1 MADPAQPVIP
11 PWPENQEEFIQ
22 QFIALQ
28 NQVAFLHE
36 QMENVAQFGPQAQPA
51 QPPQAEAA
59 APPAPVPVPAP
70 VPAVPVPPIA
80 PVAPAA
86 APAQGPT
93 MKFAKPDDFYGDSG
107 KVDTFLRQCHT
118 YFIPFPNATDQ
129 TKIAFAL
136 LYMKGPVAGRWAD
149 RQHEAI
155 QNSEPN
161 AIQVWDGPGGFVGCF
176 KDIFGD
182 PDRQAT
188 ARHKLA
194 LLRQGSKTAE
204 QFIIDFEVLEAEANL
219 GDGALVEHFKK
230 GLLPRLVE
238 RIFGLETLPTTL
250 REWKDYARR
259 FDRHHRQFLEWQSQT
274 RSSPAIPRPRP
285 LYRPDFQ
292 GRRFQQNPFR
302 PRQNTSN
309 QAAPARAP
317 DVVPMEVDHT
327 RRWGGNSGPR
337 PIVCYKCGE
346 EGHRQ
351 YECPN
356 PGRARNVRAVQ
367 AEEPTVAQQ
376 PQEEA
381 KDNQGFA
388 EDQAVEA

>member
-1 MADPAQPVIP
+1 MADPAAPAQPP
-11 PWPENQEEFIQ
+11 FPENQEEFVA
-22 QFIALQ
+22 QFVALQ
-28 NQVAFLHE
+28 NQVAFLNE
-36 QMENVAQFGPQAQPA
+36 QLQNMAQFMPPDAPEAQAVVPPILGPI
-51 QPPQAEAA
+51 
-59 APPAPVPVPAP
+59 PVPAP
-70 VPAVPVPPIA
+70 VPAVPAAPLA
-80 PVAPAA
+80 PVVAP

-107 KVDTFLRQCHT
+107 KVDSFLRQCYT

-136 LYMKGPVAGRWAD
+136 SYMKGPVAGRWAD

-155 QNSEPN
+155 QNGEPD
-161 AIQVWDGPGGFVGCF
+161 AIQAWDGPNSFVSSF

-194 LLRQGSKTAE
+194 ILRQGSKTAE

-274 RSSPAIPRPRP
+274 RSAPVFPRPRP
-285 LYRPDFQ
+285 AFRNDF
-292 GRRFQQNPFR
+292 
-302 PRQNTSN
+302 
-309 QAAPARAP
+309 
-317 DVVPMEVDHT
+317 
-327 RRWGGNSGPR
+327 
-337 PIVCYKCGE
+337 
-346 EGHRQ
+346 
-351 YECPN
+351 
-356 PGRARNVRAVQ
+356 
-367 AEEPTVAQQ
+367 
-376 PQEEA
+376 
-381 KDNQGFA
+381 
-388 EDQAVEA
+388 